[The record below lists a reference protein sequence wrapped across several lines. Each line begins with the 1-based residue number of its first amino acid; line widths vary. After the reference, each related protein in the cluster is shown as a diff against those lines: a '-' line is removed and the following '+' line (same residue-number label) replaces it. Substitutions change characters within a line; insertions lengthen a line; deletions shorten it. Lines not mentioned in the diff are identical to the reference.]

1 MDWPSRTAKQL
12 MDQKR
17 PEVAGVIA
25 VAPGDTVLSAL
36 KLMREKDIG
45 AVVVLDNDKLKGILT
60 ERDYARDVELEGLT
74 AKDCLVHQIM
84 TDRLLVYAM
93 PGDSIER
100 CRALMTEHRVRHLPI
115 YDSGKVVGVLS
126 IRDILEGIIAEEKE
140 VIREL
145 QTDRLLMTTDT
156 GAY

>member
-1 MDWPSRTAKQL
+1 
-12 MDQKR
+12 
-17 PEVAGVIA
+17 
-25 VAPGDTVLSAL
+25 
-36 KLMREKDIG
+36 
-45 AVVVLDNDKLKGILT
+45 
-60 ERDYARDVELEGLT
+60 
-74 AKDCLVHQIM
+74 
-84 TDRLLVYAM
+84 
-93 PGDSIER
+93 
-100 CRALMTEHRVRHLPI
+100 MTEHRVRHLPI